1 MPTLIHYR
9 EESMSANLVELNPNP
24 VQANEMEHTLREFE
38 YAIDDTLER
47 AMLYD
52 VCSHWSAEEAI
63 NLIARVKNYGKKIED
78 IRKRTNEPYRKMMTY
93 NNEKCRPFLERLERI
108 ETILLSKI
116 EIWKMK
122 YAKEQE
128 EMEKEAELLKDAL
141 QLEVTPFLKTEAQ
154 LRTSSA
160 LVYEKTKL
168 KFEVECLA
176 MIPINYIMVDE
187 DKVEAALKAGVREI
201 PGIKIYAEKKTIVR
215 SR

>member
-9 EESMSANLVELNPNP
+9 EESMSANLVELNPTP

-52 VCSHWSAEEAI
+52 VCSQWSAEEAI
-63 NLIARVKNYGKKIED
+63 NLIARVKSYGKKIED
-78 IRKRTNEPYRKMMTY
+78 IRKRTNDPYRKMMTY
-93 NNEKCRPFLERLERI
+93 NNEKCRPFLERLERV
-108 ETILLSKI
+108 ETILMSKI
-116 EIWKMK
+116 EVWKIK
-122 YAKEQE
+122 HAKEQE

-141 QLEVTPFLKTEAQ
+141 QLEVIPFLKTEAQ
-154 LRTSSA
+154 LRTSTA
-160 LVYEKTKL
+160 LAYEKTSL

-187 DKVEAALKAGVREI
+187 EKVEAALKAGIRDI
-201 PGIKIYAEKKTIVR
+201 PGIKIYEEKKTIVR